1 MESNT
6 VYSLSI
12 GRMLALL
19 VHYFAGYLYVYRIIA
34 TKITLALEPG
44 ATILLPWVQLLIYVF
59 TAGVAMLL
67 AWPAI
72 RDSWVRFRRRTEAN
86 LKMSAYLV
94 IIFIDWTFDADWK
107 QCQSGGDSQCQ
118 YGSAADDNIVNLCI
132 CTDHRRNGVSSR
144 CILLP
149 AKQAWILG
157 RCNHQQHPVWI
168 HSYRGFSS
176 GRKSDG
182 CQLSACICRN
192 RNGSGLRI

>member
-44 ATILLPWVQLLIYVF
+44 ATILLPWVQMLIYVF

-86 LKMSAYLV
+86 LKMSAYL
-94 IIFIDWTFDADWK
+94 
-107 QCQSGGDSQCQ
+107 
-118 YGSAADDNIVNLCI
+118 L
-132 CTDHRRNGVSSR
+132 
-144 CILLP
+144 
-149 AKQAWILG
+149 
-157 RCNHQQHPVWI
+157 
-168 HSYRGFSS
+168 
-176 GRKSDG
+176 
-182 CQLSACICRN
+182 
-192 RNGSGLRI
+192 